1 MQAVRKR
8 EEASH
13 MPTVLVTG
21 ANRGIGYEF
30 VRQYAFDGWRVIA
43 AMRDAAHGIKDLERL
58 AAERR
63 AEVEIAQV
71 DVAEP
76 KSVAALAKRYDGA
89 PIDLLINNA
98 ALLTA
103 DTGPSGVI
111 QALDAIDYDHWT
123 FEFRVNAQGPLAMAN
138 AFAEHLAAGDGK
150 TIVNMTSGMG
160 SVSNTDA
167 GGFYYY
173 RSSKAALNMITR
185 ALSVDLGHR
194 DIIVI
199 GLDPGW
205 VQTRM
210 GGPNATISPE
220 ESVTALR
227 RVIAGATPGMSG
239 RVFNRLGEER
249 QP

>member
-1 MQAVRKR
+1 
-8 EEASH
+8 

-43 AMRDAAHGIKDLERL
+43 AMRDATHGIKDLERL

-63 AEVEIAQV
+63 AEVEIARL

-76 KSVAALAKRYDGA
+76 GSVTSLAKRFEDT

-98 ALLTA
+98 AVLTA

-111 QALDAIDYDHWT
+111 QGLDAINYDHWS
-123 FEFRVNAQGPLAMAN
+123 FEFRVNVQGPLAMAN
-138 AFAEHLAAGDGK
+138 AFAEHLTAGDGK

-160 SVSNTDA
+160 SISNTDA

-173 RSSKAALNMITR
+173 RSSKAALNMVTK
-185 ALSVDLGHR
+185 ALSVDLAKR
-194 DIIVI
+194 DIIAI

-227 RVIAGATPGMSG
+227 RVIAEATPGMSG
-239 RVFNRLGEER
+239 RVFNRMGEER

>member
-1 MQAVRKR
+1 
-8 EEASH
+8 

-21 ANRGIGYEF
+21 ANRGIGYEY

-43 AMRDAAHGIKDLERL
+43 AMRDASHGIKDLERL

-76 KSVAALAKRYDGA
+76 DSVAALAKRYADT

-111 QALDAIDYDHWT
+111 QGLDALDYDHWT

-138 AFAEHLAAGDGK
+138 AFAGQLAKGESK

-160 SVSNTDA
+160 SISNTDA

-173 RSSKAALNMITR
+173 RSSKAALNMVTR
-185 ALSVDLGHR
+185 ALAVDLDRHG
-194 DIIVI
+194 IIVV

-227 RVIAGATPGMSG
+227 KVIAGATAGMSG
-239 RVFNRLGEER
+239 KIFNRAGEER

>member
-1 MQAVRKR
+1 
-8 EEASH
+8 

-43 AMRDAAHGIKDLERL
+43 AMRDAAHGIKDLEKL

-63 AEVEIAQV
+63 ADVTIAEL
-71 DVAEP
+71 DVADPE
-76 KSVAALAKRYDGA
+76 SVSALAREYRGTA
-89 PIDLLINNA
+89 IDLLINNA
-98 ALLTA
+98 GLLTA
-103 DTGPSGVI
+103 DTGSSGVI
-111 QALDAIDYDHWT
+111 QGLDALDYDHWT

-138 AFAEHLAAGDGK
+138 AFGEHLGAGEGK

-160 SVSNTDA
+160 SISNTDA

-173 RSSKAALNMITR
+173 RTSKAALNMITR
-185 ALSVDLGHR
+185 TLAADLADRG
-194 DIIVI
+194 IIVI
-199 GLDPGW
+199 ALDPGW

-220 ESVTALR
+220 ESVTGLR
-227 RVIAGATPGMSG
+227 KVIAGATPGMSG
-239 RVFNRLGEER
+239 RVFNRAGEEK

>member
-1 MQAVRKR
+1 
-8 EEASH
+8 

-21 ANRGIGYEF
+21 ANRGIGYEY
-30 VRQYAFDGWRVIA
+30 VRQYAFDGWQVIA

-63 AEVEIAQV
+63 ADVTIAQL

-76 KSVAALAKRYDGA
+76 ESVTALAKKLKGT
-89 PIDLLINNA
+89 PIDLLVNNA
-98 ALLTA
+98 GLLTA
-103 DTGPSGVI
+103 DSGPTGVI
-111 QALDAIDYDHWT
+111 QGLDAIDYSHWT
-123 FEFRVNAQGPLAMAN
+123 FEFRVNVQGPLAMAS
-138 AFAEHLAAGDGK
+138 AFTEHLAAGDGK

-160 SVSNTDA
+160 SISNTDA

-173 RSSKAALNMITR
+173 RSSKAALNMITK
-185 ALSVDLGHR
+185 ALAVDLAAR

-227 RVIAGATPGMSG
+227 KVIAGATPGMSG
-239 RVFNRLGEER
+239 RIFNRKGEER